1 MQTSAWLRTLLVSA
15 LAYSTAASAA
25 TSVIQ
30 LDFSGV
36 GNRAEIK
43 TFYSGGSDSQENTG
57 VNYGVSFSDSALGL
71 SDIDPDANFAGEPSP
86 HNIMFFLS
94 GSAYLN
100 MPEGFTQGFS
110 FYYSTIDFTGQVDI
124 YDGLNATGTRL
135 GSLTLD
141 ALGEGPVLDRPY
153 SNWKIA
159 ALSFSGTAKSVN
171 FSGTVNEVGFD
182 NITLGSLDPSI
193 PAVPEASSAAQL
205 LLGLGV
211 IALLRRRY
219 GKTISTRA

>member
-1 MQTSAWLRTLLVSA
+1 MKTSTWLRTLFIST
-15 LAYSTAASAA
+15 LAYSTVASAA

-30 LDFSGV
+30 LDFTGV
-36 GNRAEIK
+36 GSRAAVK
-43 TFYSGGSDSQENTG
+43 SFYSGGADSDGNSG
-57 VNYGVSFSDSALGL
+57 VNYGVTFSENALSL

-94 GSAYLN
+94 GPAYLSI
-100 MPEGFTQGFS
+100 PEGFSQGFS
-110 FYYSTIDFTGQVDI
+110 FYYSTLDFTGQVDI
-124 YDGLNATGTRL
+124 YDGVDATGNVL

-159 ALSFSGTAKSVN
+159 ALNFTGVAKSVN

-182 NITLGSLDPSI
+182 NITLGSIDP
-193 PAVPEASSAAQL
+193 PYLNL
-205 LLGLGV
+205 L
-211 IALLRRRY
+211 ALLNY
-219 GKTISTRA
+219 YWV